1 MTDPDDDLPALRAP
15 TTGRRSDDAFARSV
29 AADVSAARKRWSP
42 LWLGLPSLAGAA
54 AVVVLVGG
62 PSLRAPRGP
71 DARGMLLE
79 ARGTG
84 VHVRF
89 AGPVTIPAEGVRSLL
104 SLRPE
109 KLTVLAGNETA
120 DNVVHGTIRAW
131 SYLGAGFSLVVA
143 TEHLGEIRAVLPA
156 WNSAVAPAEGLPVRL
171 GWAADAAVPVI
182 EDVA

>member
-71 DARGMLLE
+71 DAR
-79 ARGTG
+79 A
-84 VHVRF
+84 VYAAAVD
-89 AGPVTIPAEGVRSLL
+89 AGDDAGDDVGIFDDDDD
-104 SLRPE
+104 
-109 KLTVLAGNETA
+109 VLA
-120 DNVVHGTIRAW
+120 
-131 SYLGAGFSLVVA
+131 F
-143 TEHLGEIRAVLPA
+143 
-156 WNSAVAPAEGLPVRL
+156 
-171 GWAADAAVPVI
+171 AADDGEDDDFAIPGLAGSSDRELADIEAAL
-182 EDVA
+182 DRALKL